1 MVTLKK
7 AIPGHDFIDF
17 KNNDAL
23 SNWLE
28 SRKMNQHLV
37 YQNTDYDN
45 ITEVSSTCLKCGVKL
60 PRTKNQDKSSKK
72 RPN

>member
-45 ITEVSSTCLKCGVKL
+45 ITEVSSIRAL
-60 PRTKNQDKSSKK
+60 PRTNYPKNQDKSPKK